1 MARPTWK
8 ARISS
13 TMLAAAIAA
22 LLALAGTPR
31 GAAEATAASDG
42 EASRVLAQAEV
53 PGDPEDPEVD
63 EEEEEVPIPENL
75 LKDEPL
81 VPPAQPSDTLQAPGD
96 TLSVPATPADSA
108 AVRADSLG
116 GVPNLPAQPETLFSV
131 PPSMKPGA
139 PKPGQAEP
147 IVERPP
153 RRRGLLGLAPVV
165 VLLGLAVVHFLV
177 IQTVD

>member
-8 ARISS
+8 ARTSS
-13 TMLAAAIAA
+13 TMLAAAIAV

-31 GAAEATAASDG
+31 GTAEATAASDR
-42 EASRVLAQAEV
+42 EASRMLAQAEI
-53 PGDPEDPEVD
+53 PADPEDPEA

-75 LKDEPL
+75 LNDEPL

-96 TLSVPATPADSA
+96 TLSVPGAPADSA
-108 AVRADSLG
+108 AFRADSLG
-116 GVPNLPAQPETLFSV
+116 GVPSLPAEPETLFSV

-139 PKPGQAEP
+139 PKPEQADP
-147 IVERPP
+147 IVERRPG
-153 RRRGLLGLAPVV
+153 RRGLLGLAPVV
-165 VLLGLAVVHFLV
+165 VLLGLAVIHFLV